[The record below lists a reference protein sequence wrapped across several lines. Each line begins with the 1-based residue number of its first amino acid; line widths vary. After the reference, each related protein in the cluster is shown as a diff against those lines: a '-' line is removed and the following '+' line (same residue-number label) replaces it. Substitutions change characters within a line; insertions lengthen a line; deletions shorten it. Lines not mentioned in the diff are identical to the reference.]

1 MCYAVSLRITIVY
14 IIGLQ
19 TLSRRLTIV
28 VPSLSLGG
36 AEGVAAMMANHWAK
50 QTHEVTLI
58 TLDSAE
64 ADTFSLEESVH
75 RIALDLMQDSEN
87 LFQAISNNRLRINY
101 LQAAIA
107 RSNPD
112 IVISLTDRMNVL
124 TLLATGKMRCP
135 VIISERSDPR
145 HHSIGRLWSFLRKR
159 TYPRA
164 SALVVQTQGVADFCR
179 QWLKS
184 THIEVIPNAVPIA
197 RSGEVPAV
205 SPEMLAART
214 PSKIILGLGRLS
226 YEKGFDRLLD
236 AFATIAA
243 EFPEWQ
249 LRILGE
255 GSLRVSLQEQ
265 IRKLGLQE
273 QVELAGWTSEP
284 ELQLDQGAIFVLPSR
299 YEGFPNALL
308 QAMSR
313 GLACVS
319 FDCESGP
326 AEIIRPELDG
336 LLVPAGNN
344 SGLAQELKRL
354 MGDAALRH
362 RLAVEALQVT
372 ERFSVEEY
380 FLHWEQLIDQAI
392 SESKI

>member
-1 MCYAVSLRITIVY
+1 MSY
-14 IIGLQ
+14 
-19 TLSRRLTIV
+19 RLTIV

-50 QTHEVTLI
+50 QEQAVTLI

-64 ADTFSLEESVH
+64 TDTFALEEGVQ
-75 RIALDLMQDSEN
+75 RIALDLMQDSGN

-107 RSNPD
+107 RSQPD
-112 IVISLTDRMNVL
+112 VVISLTDRMNVL

-135 VIISERSDPR
+135 VFISERSDPR
-145 HHSIGRLWSFLRKR
+145 HHPIGRLWSFLRKR

-164 SALVVQTQGVADFCR
+164 RTLVVQTQGVADFCR

-184 THIEVIPNAVPIA
+184 THIEVIPNAVPVP
-197 RSGEVPAV
+197 RSPEVPAV
-205 SPEMLAART
+205 SAETLAVRT
-214 PSKIILGLGRLS
+214 PSNVILGLGRLS
-226 YEKGFDRLLD
+226 HEKGFDRLLG
-236 AFATIAA
+236 AFASVAA
-243 EFPEWQ
+243 EFPDWR

-255 GSLRVSLQEQ
+255 GPLRELLQEQ
-265 IRKLGLQE
+265 INKRGLQE
-273 QVELAGWTSEP
+273 QVELPGWTAEP

-313 GLACVS
+313 GLACIS
-319 FDCESGP
+319 YDCESGP
-326 AEIIRPELDG
+326 AEMIRSETNG
-336 LLVPAGNN
+336 LLVPAD
-344 SGLAQELKRL
+344 SVSELAQALKRL
-354 MGDAALRH
+354 MGDEALRH
-362 RLAVEALQVT
+362 RLAVAALQVT
-372 ERFSVEEY
+372 ERFSVEKY

-392 SESKI
+392 SESKT